1 VFGKSEGAPSRSRK
15 KRQAVADSFNKGANM
30 QYRRLILVQTKLMKA
45 TTTDKKMTPDSK
57 VAAKVDHAH
66 KAAPASGCFGFTK
79 GDLAPRRHDEID
91 ANLFARCYSDSY
103 LISEK
108 RNLPR
113 PKKES

>member
-1 VFGKSEGAPSRSRK
+1 
-15 KRQAVADSFNKGANM
+15 
-30 QYRRLILVQTKLMKA
+30 MKE

-66 KAAPASGCFGFTK
+66 KAAPASGCFGFTES
-79 GDLAPRRHDEID
+79 DLAPRRHDEID

-108 RNLPR
+108 RNLPD
-113 PKKES
+113 PKKAP